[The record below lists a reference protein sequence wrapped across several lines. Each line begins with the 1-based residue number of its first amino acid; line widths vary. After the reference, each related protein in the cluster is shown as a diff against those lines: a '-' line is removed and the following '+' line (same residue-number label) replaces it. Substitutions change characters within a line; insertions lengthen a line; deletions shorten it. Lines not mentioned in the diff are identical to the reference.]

1 MPLRRAHAELQ
12 ASAGASAAAGG
23 TGSWPP
29 GLGPQGQSSRRGAK
43 GSAQEQARRR
53 GRAWARQEAGR
64 WAKLRAGLR
73 PKPSPGQALGKAT
86 LAGLAAPA
94 AGSKRRPLAAAFAS
108 QAHAPRRQS
117 RHQEPAQAAAG
128 EAPSSATAE
137 LCPLP
142 EPAMASLPLL
152 RCLCC
157 SCWPAGWQRCR
168 MQQGR
173 SGGVGFQRLLC
184 QGCKWLQAGGAQ
196 PLQATAQAGAAP
208 ASAGAAAA
216 GCKRWQV
223 AFIFPTSLLM
233 CRYDVLCYM
242 AST

>member
-1 MPLRRAHAELQ
+1 M
-12 ASAGASAAAGG
+12 
-23 TGSWPP
+23 
-29 GLGPQGQSSRRGAK
+29 GP
-43 GSAQEQARRR
+43 
-53 GRAWARQEAGR
+53 
-64 WAKLRAGLR
+64 KL
-73 PKPSPGQALGKAT
+73 SPGQALGKAT
-86 LAGLAAPA
+86 LAALAAPA

-152 RCLCC
+152 RCLWC
-157 SCWPAGWQRCR
+157 SCWPACWQRCR
-168 MQQGR
+168 VQQGR

-216 GCKRWQV
+216 GCKWWQA
-223 AFIFPTSLLM
+223 AFIFPASLEGFLGM
-233 CRYDVLCYM
+233 TWHQLVESVIPVALTQVDSKRI
-242 AST
+242 ASRSNTCFYL